1 MPWRFSSSLSSTNQ
15 GDSKTSSFQSNSYFL
30 IRFRVNARTE
40 LQLAAIKLALVL
52 AYSFL
57 QAGGFIWALI
67 ILLAISGTIAV
78 RLYLTERPFY
88 SSTLNK
94 VLSVLMGIFAWTN
107 YLILFGTILQGANAM
122 FNMLMVM
129 FFLGIP
135 IICALILTPNSDGYL
150 RVLLTPIYKF
160 QKGEEALR

>member
-1 MPWRFSSSLSSTNQ
+1 
-15 GDSKTSSFQSNSYFL
+15 
-30 IRFRVNARTE
+30 
-40 LQLAAIKLALVL
+40 VL